1 MLARFRDM
9 VRKNMLFIRRRKS
22 ENLRILAILL
32 THYGLS
38 YREVAEILS
47 EKERVSYEAV
57 RLWYHRAR
65 KLFNPMKK
73 KS

>member
-1 MLARFRDM
+1 
-9 VRKNMLFIRRRKS
+9 MLFVRRRKS
-22 ENLRILAILL
+22 EKARVLAILL

-38 YREVAEILS
+38 YRKVAEILS
-47 EKERVSYEAV
+47 REERVSYEAV

-73 KS
+73 KRGT